1 VESALEVLLVDDD
14 DLDRAAVRRCLQ
26 VAAVPVRLVEVTDA
40 PEALAALTNRAF
52 DCVLLDYHL
61 PKADGLTVLKSARE
75 AGVSSPVIMLTG
87 QDDASTAVAIMKAGA
102 LDYIVKAA
110 LSPERLAQSLRQ
122 AVRIGRAEK
131 RATEAQLEADT
142 QRARLESLFLQ
153 APVAIAMFEGEDHR
167 CVLANSVY
175 GEVLS
180 PRDLVGKPLRQAA
193 PEFEGQGIFEI
204 MDDVYA
210 TGETRVVMER
220 AVRIESGDGT
230 LAERYFNTTWQATR
244 SGNRIGGV
252 ISIGVEVTDQV
263 LARRERDRL
272 YEKAQQAIRSRDDL
286 LATVSHD
293 LRSPVSTILMTG
305 ILLRKQPGAGEGTAL
320 ARYAGAITRAAE
332 EMERLIRD
340 LLDIAA
346 IEAGQLSVSIAPQ
359 PVGSLISNAIERAQT
374 AALAKKIELCER
386 EAATDVWVRCDGAR
400 IAQVFANL
408 LGNAIK
414 FTPVGGTIT
423 VGSRDD
429 GARVTFTVSD
439 TGDGIDPVALPH
451 VFDRFWK
458 AKERAEAGTG
468 LGLAICQG
476 IVKQHGAQI
485 EVDSTVG
492 VGTTFSFALPTCPAG
507 PVEKAHNAP
516 AVF

>member
-1 VESALEVLLVDDD
+1 MENALEILLVDDD

-26 VAAVPVRLVEVTDA
+26 AAGVEVRLVEVTDA
-40 PEALAALTNRAF
+40 PEALTTLTSRDF

-61 PKADGLTVLKSARE
+61 PKSDGLTVLRSARQ
-75 AGVSSPVIMLTG
+75 AGVTSPVIMLTG

-102 LDYIVKAA
+102 LDYIVKTA

-122 AVRIGRAEK
+122 AARVGRAER
-131 RATEAQLEADT
+131 RATEAQLE
-142 QRARLESLFLQ
+142 
-153 APVAIAMFEGEDHR
+153 
-167 CVLANSVY
+167 
-175 GEVLS
+175 
-180 PRDLVGKPLRQAA
+180 
-193 PEFEGQGIFEI
+193 
-204 MDDVYA
+204 
-210 TGETRVVMER
+210 
-220 AVRIESGDGT
+220 
-230 LAERYFNTTWQATR
+230 
-244 SGNRIGGV
+244 
-252 ISIGVEVTDQV
+252 
-263 LARRERDRL
+263 RDRQ
-272 YEKAQQAIRSRDDL
+272 YEKAQQAVRSRDDL

-332 EMERLIRD
+332 EMDRLIRD

-346 IEAGQLSVSIAPQ
+346 IEAGQLSVNVEPQ
-359 PVGSLISNAIERAQT
+359 QTRLLISNAVERAQT
-374 AALAKKIELCER
+374 AALAKKVELRER
-386 EAATDVWVRCDGAR
+386 GAATAAWVLCDGAR

-414 FTPVGGTIT
+414 FTPAGGAIT
-423 VGSRDD
+423 VASSDD
-429 GARVTFTVSD
+429 GDHVTFTVSD
-439 TGDGIDPVALPH
+439 TAGGIDPVALPH

-458 AKERAEAGTG
+458 SKERAEAGTG

-476 IVKQHGAQI
+476 IVSQHGAQLH
-485 EVDSTVG
+485 VDSKVG

-507 PVEKAHNAP
+507 QIEKAHAAP